1 MERGLK
7 AIKTAN
13 KSEKDAPVYK
23 VSEGVEAI
31 YLETKGLEKE
41 PDPHAWMNIKMV
53 FYMLKM

>member
-31 YLETKGLEKE
+31 YLETKGLEKNQTRM
-41 PDPHAWMNIKMV
+41 HG
-53 FYMLKM
+53 